1 MVFPSKFF
9 VAGTLALVLLAA
21 CESTEDR
28 VDRLYS
34 EAQQLAAEGEPERA
48 RIVLKNLFNLDGY
61 HRDARLLYADQSRLA
76 GDPVDAYRHYLL
88 AAEQNPDYAPVRV
101 TLAEMAADSNDWT
114 EAERH
119 TSAAEDLGADD
130 PGLDALRA
138 ALNYREAIRLDDA
151 ESMAAAQD
159 TATTLVE
166 AHPDTIM
173 AHRVLIDTYVREGQ
187 PYKAIDA
194 AVRALEIAPLDREI
208 NRVKL
213 GLLAQTEQ
221 MDLVGEHL
229 QTLVELFPEDET
241 YRSNLIS
248 WYLSNDN
255 IDGAETFIRGLV
267 DTGGDDQRAQFAL
280 VQFLRQIRGPEAA
293 LAELDQLI
301 ASTENPLAFE
311 RLKGAILFDIGRRDE
326 AMADV
331 ETLIAA
337 SEPSEER
344 RDLQVTLARMHL
356 ASGDEA
362 QAKTLIEAV
371 LAEDATQV
379 DALVLQAGWMIDEDQ
394 VRDAILTLRTALD
407 QSPQNIPAINMLA
420 AAYERDGNRDLM
432 GEALLLA
439 STTSG
444 FAPDES
450 LRYAQ
455 FLISREKLRSAEDVL
470 IRSLRAQP
478 GNVALLQALGET
490 YLLLSD
496 WPRVEQVISTLDRLE
511 DDQQAKDMATALQ
524 ATLLTRM
531 QRTDE
536 SIQLLR
542 NVIEEGRGGLAAH
555 AAVVRAH
562 LANGEVEPARIYMD
576 QVISENTDDQAE
588 TGLQF
593 LNAALMAVEGD
604 YDGAQETYRGILVNT
619 PEAEI
624 VWRALVATVLRE
636 NAENAEGE
644 AAQILDEALA
654 NVPDSSTLL
663 WMKASLA
670 ERSGDV
676 DAAIAIYEEMYEKN
690 SASSIVANNLASLIT
705 THRSD
710 EESLQRAYVIA
721 RRLRGSEL
729 PAFQDTYGWIAY
741 RMGNLNEA
749 EEYLSAAAAG
759 LPSDPLVQYHLGKAF
774 AALDRTEDATEQ
786 FEKALEIWGDATVP
800 QAGDARA
807 ELERLA
813 LASAPQTTTP
823 PVAQPTSAVSQ
834 PTE

>member
-1 MVFPSKFF
+1 MLRSKLL
-9 VAGTLALVLLAA
+9 VAGTLAIMLLAA

-34 EAQQLAAEGEPERA
+34 EAQELAAEGEAERA
-48 RIVLKNLFNLDGY
+48 RIVLKNLFVIDGY
-61 HRDARLLYADQSRLA
+61 HRDARLLYAEQSRLA
-76 GDPVDAYRHYLL
+76 GDPVDAYRNYLL
-88 AAEQNPDYAPVRV
+88 VAEQNPDYGPVRV

-119 TSAAEDLGADD
+119 ITAAEDLGASD
-130 PGLDALRA
+130 PRLDALRA
-138 ALNYREAIRLDDA
+138 ALDYREAIQLDDA
-151 ESMAAAQD
+151 EAMAAAQQ
-159 TATTLVE
+159 AAAALVE
-166 AHPDTIM
+166 AHPETIM
-173 AHRVLIDTYVREGQ
+173 AHRVLIDTYVRDGQ

-194 AVRALEIAPLDREI
+194 AIRALEVAPLDREI

-229 QTLVELFPEDET
+229 QTLVDRFPEDET

-248 WYLSNDN
+248 WYLSNDD

-267 DTGGDDQRAQFAL
+267 DTSGEDQRAQFAL

-293 LAELDQLI
+293 LEELDQMI
-301 ASTENPLAFE
+301 AAAEQPLAFE
-311 RLKGAILFDIGRRDE
+311 RMKGAMLFDIGQREE
-326 AMADV
+326 AMAGV
-331 ETLIAA
+331 EALIAG
-337 SEPSEER
+337 SEPSTER

-356 ASGDEA
+356 ATGDEVR
-362 QAKTLIEAV
+362 AKELVDEV
-371 LAEDATQV
+371 LAEDTSQV
-379 DALVLQAGWMIDEDQ
+379 DALVLQAGWMIEDDQ

-444 FAPDES
+444 FAPEES

-511 DDQQAKDMATALQ
+511 DDPQARDMATALQ

-562 LANGEVEPARIYMD
+562 LANGEVEPARVYLD
-576 QVISENTDDQAE
+576 QVLNENTDDESE
-588 TGLQF
+588 TGLLF

-604 YDGAQETYRGILVNT
+604 YEGAQQTYRSILEET

-636 NAENAEGE
+636 NDEMAEQE
-644 AAQILDEALA
+644 AVQILDEALV
-654 NVPDSSTLL
+654 NIPESSTLL

-676 DAAIAIYEEMYEKN
+676 DGAIAIYEEMYENN
-690 SASSIVANNLASLIT
+690 SSSSIVANNLASLIT

-710 EESLQRAYVIA
+710 EASLQQAYVIA
-721 RRLRGSEL
+721 RRLRGSDL

-759 LPSDPLVQYHLGKAF
+759 LPSDPLVQYHLGKAL
-774 AALDRTEDATEQ
+774 AALNRTEDATEQ
-786 FEKALEIWGDATVP
+786 FEKALDIWGDAPVP
-800 QAGDARA
+800 QAADARS

-813 LASAPQTTTP
+813 LASAPQPAT
-823 PVAQPTSAVSQ
+823 PVAQPTAAAPQ
-834 PTE
+834 PAE